1 MKPKIYAH
9 VPYIGTTGYNHHT
22 RDFLRKL
29 SQHLPIKARN
39 FTVGKKWVWPSDE
52 PHNGENYLDDLD
64 KTLLYEQTLWNANNQ
79 LEDYKIYKNY
89 GQDFSHDV
97 NLVLCET
104 NHHYFYSHYSG
115 PKIAYNVWESTLQ
128 PEHFFNKLKEYDEI
142 WVPSQWQADCTIAQG
157 MPVSKVKVVPEGVDV
172 DTFYPEDP
180 VTKLDYV
187 DGRFKFILFGR
198 WDYRKSTKEII
209 ETFLKEFKP
218 DEPVDLI
225 ISIDNPFSGDGLES
239 TENRLKHYN
248 LEDSRI
254 KIKHFPSREDY
265 ITYMKNGHVFVS
277 CARSEGW
284 NLPLIEAMA
293 CGTPAIYSNCSGQL
307 EFAQHKGLP
316 VKILG
321 EKPANEASYNHF
333 NEIVGYYYEPDFED
347 LARVMRDT
355 FENYTDH
362 KKRAI
367 EEAKLI
373 HRDFN
378 WDKIAEIGRDTIQ
391 EFIDN
396 YTPQGF
402 GQINVKA
409 KLTPNQNWDLSL
421 KSVKKNQINVSFINN
436 PKVEI
441 LGDLPETY
449 FVEFIDGDTNQVV
462 HSATINNNMW
472 TACSRTYYTNWIIKV
487 NGEVRHKF
495 NLNNERAL
503 ISLESKSIGDTIA
516 WVPYV
521 VEFAKKHN
529 CKVILSTFHNEW
541 FEGKEEYKDI
551 EFMPRGHSTI
561 CYVTYNI
568 GWFRD
573 DNNGWKDFSKYP
585 NQVNIIP
592 LQKTATDIL
601 GLEYKE
607 LNYGINFKPKE
618 RPIKEKYICIG
629 PRSTAGCKEWP
640 YHNWSALAKLLNDK
654 GYKVVSVSYEGFEAP
669 NIINLP
675 KLSWEDT
682 YNYLHH
688 AEFFIGLSSGLSWFN
703 WAIGKYTFMISGFSS
718 KDHEFQSKV
727 IRIMNEDKCNS
738 CWTNPNFVFDAGDWD
753 WCPIWKGTDKQHIC
767 QKSIT
772 VQQVYNSITN
782 YLKNK

>member
-1 MKPKIYAH
+1 MKPKVYAH

-22 RDFLRKL
+22 RDFLRNL
-29 SQHLPIKARN
+29 SNYLPIKVRN
-39 FTVGKKWVWPSDE
+39 FTVGKTWEWPSDE
-52 PHNGENYLDDLD
+52 PHTGEIYLDDLD
-64 KTLLYEQTLWNANNQ
+64 KSLLYEQTLWNSDNS
-79 LEDYKIYKNY
+79 LEDYKIYTQY
-89 GQDFSHDV
+89 GEDFVHNV

-104 NHHYFYSHYSG
+104 NHYYFYTDYNG
-115 PKIAYNVWESTLQ
+115 PKIGYNVWESTLQ
-128 PEHFFNKLKEYDEI
+128 PEHFFNKLKEYDQI
-142 WVPSQWQADCTIAQG
+142 WVPSQWQAECTIAQG
-157 MPVSKVKVVPEGVDV
+157 MPADKVKVVPEGVDV
-172 DTFYPEDP
+172 NTFYPEDP

-187 DGRFKFILFGR
+187 DGRFKFLLFGR

-218 DEPVDLI
+218 EEPVDLI
-225 ISIDNPFSGDGLES
+225 ISIDNPYSGDGLES

-248 LEDSRI
+248 LEDPRI

-307 EFAQHKGLP
+307 QFAQHRGLP

-333 NEIVGYYYEPDFED
+333 NEIVGNYYEPDFED
-347 LARVMRDT
+347 LAHVMRNA

-367 EEAKLI
+367 EEAKFI

-378 WDKIAEIGRDTIQ
+378 WDKVAQIGRDTIQ
-391 EFIDN
+391 EFLNN
-396 YTPQGF
+396 YTPTIKPNT
-402 GQINVKA
+402 IN
-409 KLTPNQNWDLSL
+409 
-421 KSVKKNQINVSFINN
+421 ISFIDN

-441 LGDLPETY
+441 LGDEIKEYLI
-449 FVEFIDGDTNQVV
+449 EFIDKDTNQVV
-462 HSATINNNMW
+462 HSSTITNNMW
-472 TACSRTYYTNWIIKV
+472 TACSRSYYTNWIIKI
-487 NGEVRHKF
+487 NGVIEHEFDLTDKRV
-495 NLNNERAL
+495 L
-503 ISLESKSIGDTIA
+503 ITLESKSVGDTVA
-516 WVPYV
+516 WAPYV
-521 VEFAKKHN
+521 IEFAKKHK
-529 CKVILSTFHNEW
+529 CKVILSSFHNEW
-541 FEGKEEYKDI
+541 FEGLDAYKDI
-551 EFMPRGHSTI
+551 EFIPRGGSTS
-561 CYVTYNI
+561 CYAKYQI

-573 DNNGWKDFSKYP
+573 DNNGWKNFSKYP
-585 NQVNIIP
+585 NQVNTIP
-592 LQKTATDIL
+592 LQQTATDIL

-607 LNYGINFKPKE
+607 VNYGLNFKPKK

-640 YHNWSALAKLLNDK
+640 YHNWSTLAKILNEK
-654 GYKVVSVSYEGFEAP
+654 GYKVVSVSYEGFDSP

-682 YNYLHH
+682 YNYLYH
-688 AEFFIGLSSGLSWFN
+688 AEFFIGLSSGISWFN
-703 WAIGKYTFMISGFSS
+703 WGMNKYTFMISGFSS
-718 KDHEFQSKV
+718 KDHEFQNKV
-727 IRIMNEDKCNS
+727 IRIMNENKCNS
-738 CWTNPNFVFDAGDWD
+738 CWVNPNFSFDAGDWD
-753 WCPIWKGTDKQHIC
+753 WCPIWKGTDQQHIC

-772 VQQVYNSITN
+772 PQQVYESIKN
-782 YLKNK
+782 YLKNKS